1 MWEDYWCIPQGN
13 RTRAELKY
21 FRWIMEH
28 MDFLYLGC
36 PDVLAIIDMSSQSRF
51 WTQFE
56 AWMAMQSCSQHGLQP
71 APSDKRRCQISCI
84 HSAEP
89 GKDDKKM
96 MELWAQRKPAEAHEL
111 LKARDVAVTNQT
123 DKDLWLRLIFE
134 LDEAVKSAF
143 TLSQAKDL
151 HEQGEMAQ
159 HLRKAGF
166 TATQLEEAGYN
177 LTQLKEA
184 GYSAK
189 ELRETGYS
197 AKDLCE
203 AGYNV
208 RELRKAGYSAKE
220 LRKAGYRLK
229 ELREAGYSVKEFR
242 EAGYSAQEL
251 RDACYS
257 IDELFKAGYHVQNL
271 A

>member
-1 MWEDYWCIPQGN
+1 
-13 RTRAELKY
+13 
-21 FRWIMEH
+21 
-28 MDFLYLGC
+28 
-36 PDVLAIIDMSSQSRF
+36 
-51 WTQFE
+51 
-56 AWMAMQSCSQHGLQP
+56 
-71 APSDKRRCQISCI
+71 
-84 HSAEP
+84 
-89 GKDDKKM
+89 
-96 MELWAQRKPAEAHEL
+96 L

-151 HEQGEMAQ
+151 YEQGEKAG
-159 HLRKAGF
+159 HLCKAGF
-166 TATQLEEAGYN
+166 TP
-177 LTQLKEA
+177 TQLKEA
-184 GYSAK
+184 GYDVPRLLLEEGCNIAQ
-189 ELRETGYS
+189 LREFGYS
-197 AKDLCE
+197 ITQLKE
-203 AGYNV
+203 AHSYAAQGGYPTARGRWLSAALLRPIVTARSCNKQEEEGGNFKAS
-208 RELRKAGYSAKE
+208 ELKKAGYSV
-220 LRKAGYRLK
+220 K